1 MPGFFTQK
9 HPSLALA
16 CIVTGCL
23 VAAGA
28 LAQNAPIDLRPK
40 NPAPAAKAIQKVA
53 PPPRVSGQ
61 NAAETLRAAN
71 AYFNSI
77 RTMAASFSQQGAD
90 GRATRG
96 KLYLQKPG
104 KLRFVY
110 DKPSPIDIIADGTS
124 VAIRNR
130 RTAKQDLYYIS
141 QTPLKFLLRQQIDL
155 SKDTKILEIKNEGK
169 FALVRIEDKATFGG
183 TSRIKLYF
191 NPEPFTLSHWVVT
204 DPQGY
209 ETRVELAQI
218 DLKAKP
224 DAGLFRINYERLDN

>member
-1 MPGFFTQK
+1 MSSSIIFRRPILK
-9 HPSLALA
+9 IALFA
-16 CIVTGCL
+16 GL
-23 VAAGA
+23 FAQGAAA
-28 LAQNAPIDLRPK
+28 FAQNAPIDLRPK
-40 NPAPAAKAIQKVA
+40 SPAPASKAIQNVA
-53 PPPRVSGQ
+53 PPPRVAGQ

-90 GRATRG
+90 GRHTSG

-141 QTPLKFLLRQQIDL
+141 QTPLKFLLKQQIDL

-224 DAGLFRINYERLDN
+224 DSGLFRINYERLDN